1 MGEKAGHMARQASE
15 TVDEVAVDPDTDDP
29 ATAGRKNQSFWA
41 RLGFALKGLAF
52 ALRSEHSLKFQASA
66 FVAVVIALAIL
77 RPGPLWWAIVLLA
90 SSAVLAAELFNT
102 AFEHLVDHLHPDV
115 HPQIRIIKDCAA
127 AAVLLTAL
135 GAVAVGIALAVH
147 LLSRG

>member
-1 MGEKAGHMARQASE
+1 MRSN
-15 TVDEVAVDPDTDDP
+15 
-29 ATAGRKNQSFWA
+29 KNQPFQV
-41 RLGFALKGLAF
+41 RLGFAFKGLAF
-52 ALRSEHSLKFQASA
+52 ALRAEHSLRFQASI

-77 RPGPLWWAIVLLA
+77 RPGALWWAIVLLA

-102 AFEHLVDHLHPDV
+102 ALEHLVDHLHPDV

-127 AAVLLTAL
+127 GAVLLTVL
-135 GAVAVGIALAVH
+135 GAIGVGVALAVH

>member
-1 MGEKAGHMARQASE
+1 MGQKARHTAREASD
-15 TVDEVAVDPDTDDP
+15 TVGAPAVDAAP
-29 ATAGRKNQSFWA
+29 AVRKNQPFWV
-41 RLGFALKGLAF
+41 RLGFALKGLGF
-52 ALRSEHSLKFQASA
+52 ALRSENSLKFQTSV

-77 RPGPLWWAIVLLA
+77 RPGPFWWAIVLLA

-102 AFEHLVDHLHPDV
+102 ALEHLVDHLHPDV

-127 AAVLLTAL
+127 AAVLLTVL
-135 GAVAVGIALAVH
+135 GAVAVGVALAVH

>member
-1 MGEKAGHMARQASE
+1 MVQKAGHTIREAGAGA
-15 TVDEVAVDPDTDDP
+15 D
-29 ATAGRKNQSFWA
+29 ATEPPGKNQPFRA
-41 RLGFALKGLAF
+41 RLGFAFKGLRF
-52 ALRSEHSLKFQASA
+52 ALRSENSLRFQASV

-77 RPGPLWWAIVLLA
+77 RPGPLWWALVLLA

-102 AFEHLVDHLHPDV
+102 ALEHLVDHLHPEV
-115 HPQIRIIKDCAA
+115 HPQIRIVKDCAA
-127 AAVLLTAL
+127 GAVLLAVL